1 MSDTA
6 IAEAPEVAEA
16 PKPEYGV
23 GDEAVISKGNYRNQ
37 KARVLAIDEASAHY
51 AVQTE
56 TGQVAVVSF
65 GNLRDE
71 RPEKDA
77 RLNTPALV
85 AAIREAAA
93 ADFDLARTVDVLC
106 ATFPAFN
113 KAWNASTETTEAPA
127 A

>member
-1 MSDTA
+1 MSDVA
-6 IAEAPEVAEA
+6 IAEAPEVV
-16 PKPEYGV
+16 KPEYGV
-23 GDEAVISKGNYRNQ
+23 GDEAVISKGNHRNQ
-37 KARVLAIDEASAHY
+37 KAKVLAIDEATGHY

-56 TGQVAVVSF
+56 AGQVAVVSF

-85 AAIREAAA
+85 AAIRQAAV
-93 ADFDLARTVDVLC
+93 ADFDLAQTVDVLC

-113 KAWNASTETTEAPA
+113 KAWNAETEAVA
-127 A
+127 EA